1 MKLGSYYLEY
11 VHKYR
16 SCFSFFFFF
25 INIDLNENAEVSD
38 ERKGTLASW
47 QSPLVSESC
56 AGWLMVQGSPCED
69 LVENG
74 DACWALDSSQRGFL
88 GPSGT
93 VPPGSQGSMC
103 EASKGPLR
111 TQFLSL
117 SPWEFLSETHTVGHL
132 SSMFFLQCSENGGI
146 VWERKRGKARYELS
160 IWATSHVPLSPECAL
175 ITFPPLWFFKE
186 VNVRQ
191 FQFDMLF

>member
-16 SCFSFFFFF
+16 SCFFFFFFF

-93 VPPGSQGSMC
+93 VPPGQSGIHVWSQQGATSYTVPVTVTLGISERNTHC
-103 EASKGPLR
+103 RTSVFHVLPPVQWKWWYCLR
-111 TQFLSL
+111 KEKRKSQI
-117 SPWEFLSETHTVGHL
+117 WAQHL
-132 SSMFFLQCSENGGI
+132 SN
-146 VWERKRGKARYELS
+146 
-160 IWATSHVPLSPECAL
+160 
-175 ITFPPLWFFKE
+175 
-186 VNVRQ
+186 
-191 FQFDMLF
+191 